1 MLLAVLHGVHLL
13 LRNLDVH
20 LVAAH
25 LEKIMEDIR
34 GFLIGGNEAYCWM
47 LEEEE
52 KKKRGSS
59 SSSR

>member
-25 LEKIMEDIR
+25 LGKIMEDIW
-34 GFLIGGNEAYCWM
+34 GI
-47 LEEEE
+47 
-52 KKKRGSS
+52 
-59 SSSR
+59 

>member
-25 LEKIMEDIR
+25 LGKIMKDIW
-34 GFLIGGNEAYCWM
+34 GF
-47 LEEEE
+47 
-52 KKKRGSS
+52 
-59 SSSR
+59 